1 MIFAGLEVL
10 GVPDLLPPHPGR
22 TPKIASNVR
31 NSADVFVMKLQFIR
45 MVMPCIPVG
54 QALSLPGF
62 DFAGLAETRQA
73 EACPT
78 EAGDFLNL
86 ARASAVPRKE

>member
-1 MIFAGLEVL
+1 MHPSGAG
-10 GVPDLLPPHPGR
+10 
-22 TPKIASNVR
+22 
-31 NSADVFVMKLQFIR
+31 
-45 MVMPCIPVG
+45 
-54 QALSLPGF
+54 LSLPGF
-62 DFAGLAETRQA
+62 DFAGLGETRQA